1 MALTPEDKKDV
12 KTHLGKA
19 LANKVSSV
27 TKDGGHPSK
36 EFKTS
41 ISDVRNNFSKEYKE
55 KGLAMRAERVA
66 KEAKSKALQGKSGG
80 HKQGEREA
88 RSKKAG
94 HYVHGHKNYGDVYE
108 A

>member
-27 TKDGGHPSK
+27 TRDGGHPSK

-66 KEAKSKALQGKSGG
+66 KEAKSKALQGKKLDKESRHIYRKTNAGA
-80 HKQGEREA
+80 KQGNWM
-88 RSKKAG
+88 K
-94 HYVHGHKNYGDVYE
+94 VMPGDR
-108 A
+108 